1 MSMVG
6 RTVEIV
12 FAVLH
17 GLTICYG
24 STSWSQPSS
33 LCISCCSAATW
44 SSVQKL
50 LLVLQPGPLPS
61 QNDCGGKKITQ
72 CGMKTW
78 YFRFPD
84 AQMPTGACNHILA
97 GAHFIVT
104 AVLQLFVLCRSGHQ
118 HSSGIMCITHHLILL
133 YGQHPSTMCALS
145 RLLLGYPL
153 PTCKILLL
161 FPKFKRG
168 RHAIQFL
175 CLFKWRHLTLLES
188 LLTMLSFPSSLLS
201 DIGLNHIHDLQ
212 LFLNFRYFWMAEGH
226 CFLFPKSMPS
236 ISMPWIL
243 LLPWSVWL

>member
-1 MSMVG
+1 MIVG
-6 RTVEIV
+6 EKNHSVWDEDTVFQV
-12 FAVLH
+12 SRCSDAYWTMQLH
-17 GLTICYG
+17 PG
-24 STSWSQPSS
+24 WSAHHCNSCTAA
-33 LCISCCSAATW
+33 LCAI
-44 SSVQKL
+44 Q
-50 LLVLQPGPLPS
+50 
-61 QNDCGGKKITQ
+61 I
-72 CGMKTW
+72 
-78 YFRFPD
+78 
-84 AQMPTGACNHILA
+84 
-97 GAHFIVT
+97 
-104 AVLQLFVLCRSGHQ
+104 GHQ

-133 YGQHPSTMCALS
+133 YEQHSSTMCALS
-145 RLLLGYPL
+145 HLLLGYPL

-236 ISMPWIL
+236 ISMP
-243 LLPWSVWL
+243 

>member
-1 MSMVG
+1 MLWKHKLIAAIFSVHQLLQCCNLILCAETPLSTAA
-6 RTVEIV
+6 RT
-12 FAVLH
+12 
-17 GLTICYG
+17 
-24 STSWSQPSS
+24 
-33 LCISCCSAATW
+33 SAIPKW
-44 SSVQKL
+44 LWRK
-50 LLVLQPGPLPS
+50 
-61 QNDCGGKKITQ
+61 KKITQ

-145 RLLLGYPL
+145 HLLLGYPL